1 MHSRAERSKN
11 GVYILQAF
19 HRGTRGQCRCSHV
32 DQTPLQMSQVRVL
45 LVDAAVV
52 ILETQTVGSSAITLI
67 PSSLPP
73 TSAALHP
80 PDNQSVYTLDG
91 CNSKSQNSTSAL
103 ESLRLPSNNDD
114 DDAPVSEA
122 ADPRPTTTPIP
133 FPAIFGIL

>member
-1 MHSRAERSKN
+1 MLSRRPNSITNVASASS
-11 GVYILQAF
+11 IS
-19 HRGTRGQCRCSHV
+19 RCSSG
-32 DQTPLQMSQVRVL
+32 DSGNTDCGQQCNNSDPLL
-45 LVDAAVV
+45 P
-52 ILETQTVGSSAITLI
+52 SA
-67 PSSLPP
+67 

-133 FPAIFGIL
+133 FPAIFGVL